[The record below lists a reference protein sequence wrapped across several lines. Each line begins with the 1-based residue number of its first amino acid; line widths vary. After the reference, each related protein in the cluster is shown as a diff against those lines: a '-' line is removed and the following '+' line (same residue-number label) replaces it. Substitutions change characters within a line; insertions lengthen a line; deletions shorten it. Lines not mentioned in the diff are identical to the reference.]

1 MRKIIDVNIGKV
13 NFVIEDDAYFRLKD
27 YLNLFEQTLKNEQDV
42 HEVMEDVENRIA
54 EIFIREKKYPE
65 QVIDVKMVQNVI
77 DILGDIEMSQS
88 GSKTY
93 ESEKEF
99 EHGEKRLMRN
109 LDDKMIGGVC
119 SGLAAYFDIDT
130 TLMRI
135 LFVLSLFLSVG
146 TTSFIYLIL
155 WFVMPKAITVAQ
167 KLQMRGYATT
177 ADNIRKYTNT
187 YK

>member
-54 EIFIREKKYPE
+54 EIFLKEKKYPE
-65 QVIDVKMVQNVI
+65 QVIDDRMVQNVI
-77 DILGDIEMSQS
+77 DILGDIETSQS
-88 GSKTY
+88 GGKAY
-93 ESEKEF
+93 GVEKEF
-99 EHGEKRLMRN
+99 ERGEKRLMRN
-109 LDDKMIGGVC
+109 PDDKMIAGIC

-130 TLMRI
+130 TLVRI
-135 LFVLSLFLSVG
+135 LFVLSLFLFIG
-146 TTSFIYLIL
+146 TTFFIYLIL

-177 ADNIRKYTNT
+177 ADNIRNYTNI